1 MRAVNWLWE
10 AINIGTFFFAREKIE
25 NRKKK
30 VERKIWE
37 ICLSNRKCNTS
48 AGVLHNLKRGNSG
61 K

>member
-10 AINIGTFFFAREKIE
+10 ALNIGILFLWGKKIE
-25 NRKKK
+25 KKK
-30 VERKIWE
+30 IERKIWE